1 MDTAM
6 SLFTP
11 TGNRFNWMYMKQDNP
26 STSPG
31 DALTPA
37 VGSEGAWV
45 SLATGANVAQDVY
58 GVLININAG
67 NTTATIRDIL
77 IDIGVDPAGG
87 TSYTAIL
94 TDLIG
99 SQASNAVDCGRW
111 YYFPLFIRAGSQIA
125 ARAQASNT
133 STVRV
138 SVQLFGQPSRPDML
152 NVGTYSETLGGTAV
166 NGTSF
171 TPGNSS
177 AEGSWVSLG
186 TTTKDLWWWQLG
198 VGISNGT
205 TTALM
210 YHIDLA
216 WGDASNK
223 YMIIENKR
231 LYLPGTAERLG
242 HIPDING
249 FCSVPSGGEL
259 FVRGTCSSTTITGF
273 YAKAYGVGG

>member
-1 MDTAM
+1 M

-11 TGNRFNWMYMKQDNP
+11 AGSRFNWTYMKQNNP
-26 STSPG
+26 STTPG
-31 DALTPA
+31 DALTPV
-37 VGSEGAWV
+37 VGSEGGWV
-45 SLATGANVAQDVY
+45 SLATGANVSQDVY
-58 GVLININAG
+58 GVLITINSG
-67 NTTATIRDIL
+67 NTSATIRNIL

-99 SQASNAVDCGRW
+99 SQAANAVDCGIW
-111 YYFPLFIRAGSQIA
+111 YYFPIFIRAGSQIA

-138 SVQLFGQPSRPDML
+138 SIQLFGKPSRPEML
-152 NVGTYSETLGGTAV
+152 NVGTYSQTLGGTEV
-166 NGTSF
+166 DGTSF

-177 AEGSWVSLG
+177 AESASWVSLG
-186 TTTKDLWWWQLG
+186 TTSKDLWWWQLG
-198 VGISNGT
+198 VGISSST
-205 TTALM
+205 TTSLM

-231 LYLPGTAERLG
+231 LHLPGTSERISY
-242 HIPDING
+242 IPDING
-249 FCSVPSGGEL
+249 FCSVPAGGEL
-259 FVRGTCSSTTITGF
+259 FVRGSCSGTAVTGF